1 MDQLFPDR
9 SDTVDL
15 AAAYAYPPT
24 HRSWLRASMIGSVD
38 GAATVRGTSGALGG
52 DADRAVL
59 RMLRALTQCVVVGIG
74 TARAEGYGPV
84 QLRPDQLAAR
94 RASGLGAAPPPIA
107 VVTGSADIDPDLELF
122 TGAESPTVVLTTE
135 AAPAERRAALA
146 RRADLVVVGEER
158 VDLAAAVAALAERGH
173 RRLLCE
179 GGPGLLAQVVVAGLL
194 DELCMTLSPVLAAG
208 DAGRILGGP
217 ALDPPVRLRLA
228 HALQDD
234 GFLLLRYV
242 PARDE
247 R

>member
-217 ALDPPVRLRLA
+217 AFDPPVRLRLA
-228 HALQDD
+228 HALQDE

-247 R
+247 Q